1 MARIIIKHFSGLTRP
16 AIKKVRG
23 GYHTTPNIQ
32 NNPKQQM
39 QLGLEVQ
46 RYDKNL
52 FIHNN
57 NSFIWIR

>member
-16 AIKKVRG
+16 AIKKGRLP
-23 GYHTTPNIQ
+23 HLPNIQ

-57 NSFIWIR
+57 TSFIWIR